1 MKRRNRYLRWTVELT
16 HGLFPMLL
24 VVYLVLLLVE
34 AVFAG
39 SISSYLNLDQL
50 LIAVIVVG
58 IIAILT
64 APHEAQKVKGG
75 HLTRRGIFIII
86 GPGVIGAFI
95 VWYKTKEIGW
105 LSYVISVVSGV
116 LIGLLS
122 MLVWGGAGE
131 EAEVRAKEE
140 ARKAWETADR
150 TWEEAERKAWEA
162 AARAW
167 EEAER
172 KARALR
178 EAEDIWGKAK
188 EEVERLTKEQPRKE
202 ADEGKNSQGN

>member
-1 MKRRNRYLRWTVELT
+1 LRRFPKKVSNTKHENKYVRWAVELT

-39 SISSYLNLDQL
+39 SISPYLSLNYL

-58 IIAILT
+58 IITILT
-64 APHEAQKVKGG
+64 SSREAAETKEGR
-75 HLTRRGIFIII
+75 LTKKGIFVIISA
-86 GPGVIGAFI
+86 GVLGAVI
-95 VWYKTKEIGW
+95 IWYKTKEIGW
-105 LSYVISVVSGV
+105 LSYVISVVSGA
-116 LIGLLS
+116 LIVLLS

-131 EAEVRAKEE
+131 EAEVGAKEE
-140 ARKAWETADR
+140 ARKAWEAAD
-150 TWEEAERKAWEA
+150 
-162 AARAW
+162 RAW

-172 KARALR
+172 KARVLK
-178 EAEDIWGKAK
+178 EAEETGGKAR
-188 EEVERLTKEQPRKE
+188 EEAERLAKEQPRKE

>member
-1 MKRRNRYLRWTVELT
+1 MKRRNKYLRWAVELT

-34 AVFAG
+34 TVFAG
-39 SISSYLNLDQL
+39 SISPYLNLDHL

-64 APHEAQKVKGG
+64 SSREAAEMKEGR
-75 HLTRRGIFIII
+75 LTKKGIFVII
-86 GPGVIGAFI
+86 GVGVLGAVV

-105 LSYVISVVSGV
+105 LSYVVSVVSGA
-116 LIGLLS
+116 LIVLLS
-122 MLVWGGAGE
+122 MLVWGGADE

-140 ARKAWETADR
+140 ARKAWE
-150 TWEEAERKAWEA
+150 A

-172 KARALR
+172 L
-178 EAEDIWGKAK
+178 AE
-188 EEVERLTKEQPRKE
+188 EQARKE